1 MLLMTAGIMALDVPG
16 IDLKVG
22 KNVYKNNSSISRKWN
37 GCLGG
42 GEESNTDFLGSV
54 HVMHGGWCYYYKKL
68 SGINHR
74 PPHRCHCQMGRLAV
88 F

>member
-42 GEESNTDFLGSV
+42 GGNPTLIFWGL
-54 HVMHGGWCYYYKKL
+54 CT
-68 SGINHR
+68 
-74 PPHRCHCQMGRLAV
+74 
-88 F
+88 